1 MSTLVEWPANKQ
13 HTFVC
18 YERFYATWY
27 ELDLM
32 VAPFQ
37 IRFTEDVAFSNVFN
51 YFINCGNRVS
61 LTNDCFVGSPTTIL
75 SFALRHNWYDVSS
88 VVTTRLDQSHLQ
100 LNRRSSAKCLTWE
113 HFVHVFSCWVLIGH
127 LWQNEPFV
135 HVCNTH
141 YLSVHWNFHCSSWAG
156 CQGLDWL
163 AQWIDMFFLFASWPL
178 HNSVP
183 VLTKFKTE
191 SLNFLQNFTSQLFR
205 PTVWDIWSRIWASN
219 NWHCW
224 HCWAFC
230 FSRIANLSIV
240 SLSPWTISLNKC
252 RLCGILIWDS
262 FLVII
267 LRSAS
272 VGQNVISTDTASR
285 WTRVESQLDTTKVL

>member
-1 MSTLVEWPANKQ
+1 
-13 HTFVC
+13 
-18 YERFYATWY
+18 
-27 ELDLM
+27 M
-32 VAPFQ
+32 VAPLQ
-37 IRFTEDVAFSNVFN
+37 IRFTEDVAFSHVFN

-100 LNRRSSAKCLTWE
+100 LNRWSSAKCLTWE
-113 HFVHVFSCWVLIGH
+113 HFVHVFSCRVLVAH

-163 AQWIDMFFLFASWPL
+163 AQWIDIFFLFAYWPL

-191 SLNFLQNFTSQLFR
+191 SLNFLQNFASQLFR
-205 PTVWDIWSRIWASN
+205 PTVWDDLISNLALHLISVITLLTLLSFLPSRT
-219 NWHCW
+219 
-224 HCWAFC
+224 
-230 FSRIANLSIV
+230 ANLSVV

-262 FLVII
+262 FLVIV
-267 LRSAS
+267 LHSDS
-272 VGQNVISTDTASR
+272 VGQNVKNI
-285 WTRVESQLDTTKVL
+285 LDVRSLTMKKN